1 MLGTES
7 TFCLLEHWF
16 PVLHREPLGTRGSS
30 AQAAAIHSW
39 CAISFFFF
47 FLIYKRFKKQNKTKK
62 WCSLET
68 LPGRL
73 GSPATVPHSTFPFLG
88 DQEPPTCL
96 LLSTILWAMGTAPAA
111 TGRWNNN
118 NKKSDPAWNCWWP
131 GPPLGEG
138 HRQLLGGWRRNCRI
152 PSARWMR

>member
-7 TFCLLEHWF
+7 TFCLLEQWF
-16 PVLHREPLGTRGSS
+16 PVSHREPLGTRGSS

-39 CAISFFFF
+39 CAISFL

-73 GSPATVPHSTFPFLG
+73 GSPATVPHPRPSPFWG
-88 DQEPPTCL
+88 TRNPQTVSFSPPFCGQWALPL
-96 LLSTILWAMGTAPAA
+96 LPLADGTTITKNLT
-111 TGRWNNN
+111 
-118 NKKSDPAWNCWWP
+118 
-131 GPPLGEG
+131 
-138 HRQLLGGWRRNCRI
+138 LLGAVGGQGPLWGRDTDNFSVAEAETAGS
-152 PSARWMR
+152 PLPGG